1 MSSILTLN
9 AGSSSIKFSVYA
21 AGTAP
26 QQMAVGQVENL
37 GAADARLTLRWQDR
51 TTTAEIGPAD
61 HDGGVQA
68 ILSALAPV
76 LDGADL
82 TEANLTRAD
91 MTGASARGANF
102 KNTILNKTIMRGVDL
117 TGALNITVDQLA
129 DALIDDTT
137 ILPNY
142 IDRAAVERLQRARRG
157 GLL

>member
-1 MSSILTLN
+1 MNSR
-9 AGSSSIKFSVYA
+9 
-21 AGTAP
+21 TAIIP
-26 QQMAVGQVENL
+26 SDGQPL
-37 GAADARLTLRWQDR
+37 RLERAFIRR
-51 TTTAEIGPAD
+51 T
-61 HDGGVQA
+61 
-68 ILSALAPV
+68 V